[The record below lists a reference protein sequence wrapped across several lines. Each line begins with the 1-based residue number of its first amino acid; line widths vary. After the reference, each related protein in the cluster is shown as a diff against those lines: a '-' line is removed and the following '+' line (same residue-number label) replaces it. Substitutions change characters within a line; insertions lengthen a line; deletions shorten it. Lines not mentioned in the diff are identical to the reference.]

1 MSTAYHF
8 GAGTPQRLRINRE
21 GNTSSRHMWLLDS
34 DSSYEFNPRRIVDG
48 KTVGESLEASSIKKL
63 GNAVSHYALRTLLP
77 YVLHNY
83 ASRYLVAMHVCTAH
97 QRASG

>member
-48 KTVGESLEASSIKKL
+48 KSVG
-63 GNAVSHYALRTLLP
+63 
-77 YVLHNY
+77 
-83 ASRYLVAMHVCTAH
+83 
-97 QRASG
+97 